1 MPTQVGRW
9 YRCAPCGF
17 AFWPTSASRW
27 SSKLD
32 DLRGWYQGYLLG
44 CVNVCVDVLGLR
56 TRSYLRLYTD
66 RVVDAPLHLA
76 TDFSRPLRAKEEDDV
91 LLVSIASMSRDVC
104 HHYIVCDRSV

>member
-1 MPTQVGRW
+1 MTTQVGRW

-17 AFWPTSASRW
+17 ALWLTSASRW

-44 CVNVCVDVLGLR
+44 CVNVVDVLELR
-56 TRSYLRLYTD
+56 TRSYLRLYID
-66 RVVDAPLHLA
+66 RVVDALRHFA
-76 TDFSRPLRAKEEDDV
+76 TDFSTPLRAKEEDDV